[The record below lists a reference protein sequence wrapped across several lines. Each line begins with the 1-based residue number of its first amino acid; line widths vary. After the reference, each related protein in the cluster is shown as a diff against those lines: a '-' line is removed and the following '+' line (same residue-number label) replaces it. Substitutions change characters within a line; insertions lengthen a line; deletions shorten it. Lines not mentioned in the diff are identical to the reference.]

1 MHAIA
6 QHVVHEWSFSS
17 TRRYADPF
25 NEVELDV
32 LFSGPEGTTQR
43 VPAFWAGEGLWRVR
57 FSTPLPGVYSY
68 QTICSDAHN
77 ADLHDQV
84 GEFEVTPYRDDAD
97 VLYPNALLA
106 HGPLRVATDRRH
118 LEHADGTPFFW
129 LADTWWMGLCR
140 RLDWPRGFQTLA
152 LDRVEKGFTV
162 IQIVAGPYPDMPQFD
177 PRGVG
182 DVFDPS
188 EAGFPW
194 QEDNSRINPAYF
206 DAADRRIQYLVDV
219 GLSPCIVGCWGYYLR
234 LMGIDRIKRHWRYL
248 VARYGAYPVIWCLAG
263 EQTMPYYLSQDKP
276 ADEAFQRQGWSEV
289 AAYVRQVD
297 PYRRLITVHPGQD
310 GREQMSPPTLIDL
323 EMLQT
328 GHSDRQSLPNTVQ
341 SVIRAVGRTPAMP
354 VIDAEVCYEGI
365 GEASRQEVQ
374 RLMFWVC
381 MLNGAAGHTYGANG
395 IWQINTPEQPYGPS
409 PHGLAWGNTP
419 WPEAMRLPG
428 SRQVGLSKR
437 LLERY
442 EWWRFEPHPEW
453 VDPHWDESDY
463 FRAYAAGIP
472 GQLRVVFWPSTFS
485 SGLIKHIEPGVPYR
499 AFLFNPVN
507 GDELPLDAVVPDEN
521 GDWALP
527 IGNAGWRVMP
537 LFQDWVLVM
546 ERME

>member
-1 MHAIA
+1 MQAIT
-6 QHVVHEWSFSS
+6 QHVVHEWSFVS
-17 TRRYADPF
+17 TQPYADPF
-25 NEVELDV
+25 SEVELDV
-32 LFSGPEGTTQR
+32 LFSGPDGDAQC
-43 VPAFWAGEGLWRVR
+43 VPAFWADDGLWRVR
-57 FSTPLPGVYSY
+57 FSTPLTGRYRY
-68 QTICSDAHN
+68 QTLCSDTHN
-77 ADLHDQV
+77 ADLHGQT
-84 GEFEVTPYRDDAD
+84 GEFEVTPYRGDN
-97 VLYPNALLA
+97 VLLA
-106 HGPLRVATDRRH
+106 HGPLRVAADQRH

-162 IQIVAGPYPDMPQFD
+162 IQIVAGPYPDMDQFD

-182 DVFDPS
+182 DVFDPA
-188 EAGFPW
+188 EGGFPW
-194 QEDNSRINPAYF
+194 TADNSRINPAYF
-206 DAADRRIQYLVDV
+206 DAADRRIQYLVEV
-219 GLSPCIVGCWGYYLR
+219 GLAPCIAGCWGYYLR
-234 LMGIDRIKRHWRYL
+234 LMGVERIKQHWRYL

-263 EQTMPYYLSQDKP
+263 EQTMPYYLSKDKP
-276 ADEAFQRQGWSEV
+276 VDEAFQRQGWSEI
-289 AAYVRQVD
+289 AAYVRQID
-297 PYRRLITVHPGQD
+297 PFHRLITVHPGQD

-328 GHSDRQSLPNTVQ
+328 GHGDRQSLPNTVQ
-341 SVIRAVGRTPAMP
+341 SVIRAVGRTPTMP

-365 GEASRQEVQ
+365 GEACRQEVQ

-395 IWQINTPEQPYGPS
+395 IWQVNTPAQPYGPS

-419 WPEAMRLPG
+419 WPEAMNLPG
-428 SRQVGLSKR
+428 SRQLGLGKR

-453 VDPHWDESDY
+453 VEPHWNENDY

-472 GQLRVVFWPSTFS
+472 GQLRVIFWPSTFG
-485 SGLIKHIEPGVPYR
+485 SGLIRGLDPGVQYR

-507 GDELPLDAVVPDEN
+507 GDELPLECTPDAN

-527 IGNAGWRVMP
+527 IGSGGWRVMP
-537 LFQDWVLVM
+537 LFQDWVLVI
-546 ERME
+546 ECA